1 MLYTRYPDK
10 HFLSNGHS
18 VFWRQLHS
26 LISVEVWSF
35 SKLVFWF
42 QMTHSKFGMQLH
54 RILTLFPLNNLRY
67 FWCWGKCFSMRCR
80 NILPMLVFTLTLYG
94 GLNHLIFLLRFRL
107 GRGVDV
113 NWIFSLKP
121 LNLSALLYAGAALL
135 KHSLVQ
141 DISDIFFLTIDGICL
156 MIVGGWFDC
165 LLM

>member
-54 RILTLFPLNNLRY
+54 LILTLFPLNNLRY
-67 FWCWGKCFSMRCR
+67 FWCWGKCLSMRCR

-94 GLNHLIFLLRFRL
+94 GLNHLIFLLRSRL

-121 LNLSALLYAGAALL
+121 LNLSALLYTGE
-135 KHSLVQ
+135 V
-141 DISDIFFLTIDGICL
+141 FFVTRCIKYSSADRRWYL
-156 MIVGGWFDC
+156 FDDSWWVVW
-165 LLM
+165 LFINLE